1 MNQDLLQE
9 LNEVKSKNNQIEFE
23 TETSKLDADK
33 SQRENKQLKKDLQ
46 DLIEKLNE
54 KQAM

>member
-33 SQRENKQLKKDLQ
+33 SQRENKQL
-46 DLIEKLNE
+46 
-54 KQAM
+54 

>member
-1 MNQDLLQE
+1 MLQE
-9 LNEVKSKNNQIEFE
+9 LNDVKTRNNQIEFE
-23 TETSKLDADK
+23 METRKLEADK
-33 SQRENKQLKKDLQ
+33 PLRENKQLKKDLQ